1 MCLLQISSPTTH
13 SLGRLLPKGK
23 QEAQRQMDT
32 IMYSVS
38 LMSVVRLRAGR
49 IHTLPRLNDPPLP
62 CLLLSLGF
70 PKKAHLQKTCKREW
84 AAWTWD
90 HVWRDW
96 MSRGNIRFSQGVKS
110 VRFYFWSLVSGT
122 RIWRRQKSW
131 NSYATH
137 SLNIDKQPIYFSGAQ
152 FLNVNGLSLVRWS
165 FQKSE
170 KL

>member
-1 MCLLQISSPTTH
+1 
-13 SLGRLLPKGK
+13 
-23 QEAQRQMDT
+23 
-32 IMYSVS
+32 
-38 LMSVVRLRAGR
+38 
-49 IHTLPRLNDPPLP
+49 
-62 CLLLSLGF
+62 
-70 PKKAHLQKTCKREW
+70 
-84 AAWTWD
+84 
-90 HVWRDW
+90 

-122 RIWRRQKSW
+122 RIWRRQESW

-137 SLNIDKQPIYFSGAQ
+137 SLNIDNQPIYFSGAQ